1 MPRPNCVINL
11 RAREPQRELID
22 RAAEVQGKNRTE
34 FMLNAAVDRAN
45 DVLSSRQVF
54 HVDEETF
61 LRFVAALDAPI
72 EPNPRLERL
81 LATPAPWER

>member
-22 RAAEVQGKNRTE
+22 RAAAVEGKNRTE
-34 FMLNAAVDRAN
+34 FMLNAAIDRAN
-45 DVLSSRQVF
+45 DVLLSQRLF
-54 HVDEETF
+54 YVDEDTF
-61 LRFVAALDAPI
+61 RRFVAALDAPVG
-72 EPNPRLERL
+72 PNPRLERL